1 MIYHF
6 CFVLPNFEI
15 MYQGCPHISDG
26 KESACNAGDPGSIPG
41 SGRAPGEGNGNPLQY
56 SCLEN
61 PMDRRAWQATV
72 HGVARVIYNLATKP
86 PPPIMYQSITFKPF
100 LDGSQLPPLS
110 HYTTTPKSLTLFLI
124 SILFKILINTLN
136 YASPILPSSTPSPTS
151 FHFPP
156 SLSLSFFFIVY
167 LTLVL
172 FCLAFFHSKF
182 SPAFFRFFSH

>member
-15 MYQGCPHISDG
+15 LYQGCPHSSDG
-26 KESACNAGDPGSIPG
+26 KISACNAGDPGSIPG
-41 SGRAPGEGNGNPLQY
+41 SGRVPGEGNGNPFQY

-110 HYTTTPKSLTLFLI
+110 HYTTPKSLTLFLI
-124 SILFKILINTLN
+124 SILFKILTNTLN
-136 YASPILPSSTPSPTS
+136 YASPILPSSPL
-151 FHFPP
+151 PP
-156 SLSLSFFFIVY
+156 PLSISLPLSLSLFLLYCLLDFGF
-167 LTLVL
+167 VL
-172 FCLAFFHSKF
+172 FSLFPF
-182 SPAFFRFFSH
+182 